1 MLQYQIQKDIFEL
14 NKMGISHPNIQN
26 VIKIVLNNYDYSN
39 MSKSNLDLLL
49 ISGICSYYPNYYSND
64 QNFRQCV
71 NSILNLI
78 YLNNIFNLK
87 KNKTMD
93 NDGNFGIYDDNNPK
107 KNNDSNFGI
116 YDDNNPK
123 KNNDGNFGIYDDNI
137 PKKNKDGNFGI
148 YDDNNPKKNI
158 DGNFGI
164 YDDNIN
170 EKRNNREG
178 NFDNYANNRNNN
190 MNIFGNNKKVQGN
203 FDIYD
208 DSNISDNNVN
218 NNQNNYNFNN
228 NPNNFSNNNN
238 NFCNNNNNNFGYNND
253 GINPNFNN
261 KQTIAIIFK
270 QTNGN
275 KIQLKLSP
283 NETIEQSFKKYMNF
297 FANSNNN
304 RFDFIFNGNR
314 IDKFSKETIDSIFYD
329 NCIIQVL
336 EK

>member
-14 NKMGISHPNIQN
+14 NTMGISHPNIQN

-87 KNKTMD
+87 NNKTMD
-93 NDGNFGIYDDNNPK
+93 N
-107 KNNDSNFGI
+107 
-116 YDDNNPK
+116 
-123 KNNDGNFGIYDDNI
+123 
-137 PKKNKDGNFGI
+137 DGNFGI

-208 DSNISDNNVN
+208 DSNISDSNVN

-228 NPNNFSNNNN
+228 NPNNFSNNN

>member
-14 NKMGISHPNIQN
+14 NTMGISHPNIQN

-87 KNKTMD
+87 NNKTMD
-93 NDGNFGIYDDNNPK
+93 NDG
-107 KNNDSNFGI
+107 NFGI

-123 KNNDGNFGIYDDNI
+123 KNNDGNFGIYDDNN
-137 PKKNKDGNFGI
+137 PKKNNDGNFGI
-148 YDDNNPKKNI
+148 YDDT
-158 DGNFGI
+158 
-164 YDDNIN
+164 IN

-178 NFDNYANNRNNN
+178 NFDNYANNLNNN
-190 MNIFGNNKKVQGN
+190 MNIFRNNKKVQGN

-238 NFCNNNNNNFGYNND
+238 NFCNNNNFGYNND

-261 KQTIAIIFK
+261 KKTMAIIFK